1 MFKRM
6 KETLRLA
13 ILCILVLISA
23 LFLFPPELPADEGM
37 WPLSELP
44 RLNLQEK
51 GLRLDPA
58 LIYDPARQSLLYA
71 VVEVG
76 ATGSFISPDGLIITN
91 HHVAFG
97 SVVAASTPEKDY
109 LKSGF
114 LARTRAEEIPATG
127 RTARITESF
136 RDVSAEVLGA
146 VKRNMSYADRTRAI
160 EQQIKKIIARAEKEN
175 PGKRAEV
182 AEMFPGKTYWLFLY
196 TVLRDI
202 RLVYVPPLA
211 IGNFGGED
219 DNWMWPRH
227 TGDFAVARLV
237 PLSERRG
244 GRIGGY
250 LVGTWP
256 FERGSP
262 PQPIYRPPSGFI
274 EVTPMNVNL
283 RVSEHFRLGDFL
295 TKGQGHVWPKYVVVS
310 PRLLDKLELTL
321 QELERSGHPVR
332 HVFVVSGFRTPYYNE
347 HGGDPSGRGAL
358 SRHMYGDAA
367 DIAVDNDRN
376 GCMDD
381 LNGDGR
387 VDVRDARLL
396 AQAAERVEERFP
408 SLVGGIGVYAPTGAH
423 CGFVHID
430 TRGYRARWGAW

>member
-1 MFKRM
+1 MD
-6 KETLRLA
+6 LRRRLR
-13 ILCILVLISA
+13 SA
-23 LFLFPPELPADEGM
+23 LRRSPRRVGLSPAGERAFAFALAGFVVVFVWGWTYALRRALADRPASAAVARYSAQIARNPLAANAPP
-37 WPLSELP
+37 
-44 RLNLQEK
+44 
-51 GLRLDPA
+51 
-58 LIYDPARQSLLYA
+58 
-71 VVEVG
+71 
-76 ATGSFISPDGLIITN
+76 
-91 HHVAFG
+91 
-97 SVVAASTPEKDY
+97 VAAFALDELVRQATAALQPY
-109 LKSGF
+109 GGLSGRVRLVVLEPDDTLPLPDS
-114 LARTRAEEIPATG
+114 LAPGARIVLRDPRG
-127 RTARITESF
+127 RTANPRQPPPGVWNLLLQM
-136 RDVSAEVLGA
+136 RDA
-146 VKRNMSYADRTRAI
+146 
-160 EQQIKKIIARAEKEN
+160 
-175 PGKRAEV
+175 
-182 AEMFPGKTYWLFLY
+182 
-196 TVLRDI
+196 LRP
-202 RLVYVPPLA
+202 V
-211 IGNFGGED
+211 
-219 DNWMWPRH
+219 
-227 TGDFAVARLV
+227 GDFAVARLV

-347 HGGDPSGRGAL
+347 YGGDPSGRGAL

-408 SLVGGIGVYAPTGAH
+408 SLVGGIGVYAPTGAY